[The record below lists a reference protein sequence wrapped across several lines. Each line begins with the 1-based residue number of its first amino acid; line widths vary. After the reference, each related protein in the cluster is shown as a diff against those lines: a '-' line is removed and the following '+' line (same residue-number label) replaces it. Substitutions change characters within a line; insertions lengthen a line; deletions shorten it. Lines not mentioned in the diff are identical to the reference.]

1 MRLIIV
7 TGMSGAGKSIA
18 LNCLEDMGYY
28 CMDNLP
34 PMLLK
39 DIYSLL
45 SGVKGID
52 RAAIG
57 VDVRGGSFFKDVYE
71 ELTLLDQQHIRYEIL
86 FLDCADEILIRR
98 YKESRRS
105 HPVEGKS
112 LPESIRRERDL
123 LQGLRSAA
131 HTCIDTSRLNVH
143 QLKARLTELYGQDV
157 KDEPFPLHVMSF
169 GFKNGIP
176 QEADLV
182 FDVRFLDNPFYI
194 EELKPLS
201 GLDEPVYRYVME
213 KPDTQTFMDK
223 LTDLLDFLLPRY
235 QKEGKSSLVIA
246 MGCTGGRH
254 RSVAIAETLAKA
266 LSEKGYFVR
275 TEHRDLKGGGF
286 YS

>member
-1 MRLIIV
+1 
-7 TGMSGAGKSIA
+7 MSGAGKNTA
-18 LNCLEDMGYY
+18 FKMLEDMGYY

-57 VDVRGGSFFKDVYE
+57 VDVRGGSFFKDVYD

-112 LPESIRRERDL
+112 LPESIRKEREL
-123 LQGLRSAA
+123 LQALRSAA

-213 KPDTQTFMDK
+213 KPDTQAFMAK
-223 LTDLLDFLLPRY
+223 LTDMLDFLLPRY

>member
-7 TGMSGAGKSIA
+7 TGMSGAGKSVA

-34 PMLLK
+34 PMLIK

-45 SGVKGID
+45 SDVKGID
-52 RAAIG
+52 RAAFG
-57 VDVRGGSFFKDVYE
+57 VDVRGAKFFQDIYDA
-71 ELTLLDQQHIRYEIL
+71 LALLDQQHIGYEIL
-86 FLDCADEILIRR
+86 FLDCADDVIIRR

-105 HPVEGKS
+105 HPVEGDG
-112 LPESIRRERDL
+112 LQDSIRTERQL
-123 LQGLRSAA
+123 LHGLRSAA
-131 HTCIDTSRLNVH
+131 HTCIDTSRMNVH
-143 QLKARLTELYGQDV
+143 ELKKRLTQLYGQDV

-201 GLDEPVYRYVME
+201 GLDEPVRCYVME
-213 KPDTQTFMDK
+213 KEDTQSFMTR

-254 RSVAIAETLAKA
+254 RSVAIAED
-266 LSEKGYFVR
+266 LSRVLSSKGYSVR
-275 TEHRDLKGGGF
+275 TEHRDLNGGGF